1 MKGKGKGWTEGGGR
15 GRWLKGQGGRGRWG
29 GRKGR
34 LKREEERVGSRG
46 DEGEGERGRDEA

>member
-1 MKGKGKGWTEGGGR
+1 MVER
-15 GRWLKGQGGRGRWG
+15 AGGRGRWG